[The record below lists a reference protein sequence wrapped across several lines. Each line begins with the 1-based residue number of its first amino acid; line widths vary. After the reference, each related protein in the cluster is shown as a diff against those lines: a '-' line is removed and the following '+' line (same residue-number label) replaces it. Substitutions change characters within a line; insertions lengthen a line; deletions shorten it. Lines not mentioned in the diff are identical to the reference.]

1 MFSGSLSY
9 RGSVKLIV
17 ATLLAIAA
25 CRSSREAARDSS
37 SGMVD
42 SSLAKRDSTVA
53 QETGATPAI
62 GPLVQVTKTDSRSV
76 RDATGF
82 LLTDENLAKFM
93 QASESLAVLRARD
106 PQVRQLGER
115 SLSEAG
121 STEGDAGLKL
131 LESNE
136 AVSRAIA
143 ASGLSVRDYYV
154 MGIAIAS
161 AARFI
166 DDPTAAPPT
175 PASEKNANFLRQ
187 HTADLARLRELG
199 HGPVVGTKT

>member
-1 MFSGSLSY
+1 MFSRATSY
-9 RGSVKLIV
+9 RGSAHLV
-17 ATLLAIAA
+17 AALVLLSA
-25 CRSSREAARDSS
+25 CGRSRDAARDSS
-37 SGMVD
+37 SGIVD
-42 SSLAKRDSTVA
+42 SVTAARDSSIV

-82 LLTDENLAKFM
+82 LITEDNLAKFA

-106 PQVRQLGER
+106 AQVRQLSDR
-115 SLSEAG
+115 NIAEAG
-121 STEGDAGLKL
+121 SGENDAGLKV

-136 AVSRAIA
+136 AVSGAISA
-143 ASGLSVRDYYV
+143 AGLSVRDYYV
-154 MGIAIAS
+154 MAIALAT

-175 PASEKNANFLRQ
+175 PSIEKNANFLRQ
-187 HTADLARLRELG
+187 HTAELARVRELSR
-199 HGPVVGTKT
+199 GPVVGTKS